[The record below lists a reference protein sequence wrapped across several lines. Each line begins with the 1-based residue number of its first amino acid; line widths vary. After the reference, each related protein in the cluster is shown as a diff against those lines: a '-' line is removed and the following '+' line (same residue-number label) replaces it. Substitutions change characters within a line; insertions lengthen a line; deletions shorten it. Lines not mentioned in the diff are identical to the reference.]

1 MVKSGGSKSSGGS
14 HHGSDEEEVTMP
26 VFDANLPAGVKDGL
40 ERACDYFDKHKN
52 PNSGR
57 MLS

>member
-14 HHGSDEEEVTMP
+14 HHGPDEEDVTMT
-26 VFDANLPAGVKDGL
+26 VFYGNLPAGVKDGL